1 MNKYKILIVSDPESN
16 KVIED
21 LYIAKSLRNDGHL
34 VKITEIGCSEKDDN
48 KYDVMLRRNTWEE
61 DKVKDSYYKIRND
74 MLTRRVIYKKVQPVN
89 VLGFQ
94 ETRVQ
99 YLSRLFR
106 MKKKV
111 FPTVTRLQ
119 EMPAMLDV
127 WDKDFALRDRTDFIA
142 KNKPIIVNKSN
153 IRDVFVPEKH
163 AIQANMKYKSQLQF
177 HFVGN
182 KLMYTFEYTPSKYS
196 AYSKAKLITPNEKER
211 KIAEEFAEISNL
223 NVGMQRL
230 DFVRLLNDDLL
241 LSEIKDT
248 AVYMCLDKLDSDM
261 RDKVIKEYKRNI
273 YEFLEKDDE
282 TKFSIIYGRDLYD
295 S

>member
-1 MNKYKILIVSDPESN
+1 MNKYKILIVTDPESN

-34 VKITEIGCSEKDDN
+34 VKITGIGCSEKDDN

-61 DKVKDSYYKIRND
+61 DKIQTLYYKARNN
-74 MLTRRVIYKKVQPVN
+74 MLTRRVIYKKVQPIN
-89 VLGFQ
+89 VLGLQ

-106 MKKKV
+106 DHKKV
-111 FPTVTRLQ
+111 VPTATRIQ
-119 EMPAMLDV
+119 EMTLLV
-127 WDKDFALRDRTDFIA
+127 NIWDKDFILRDRTDFIA
-142 KNKPIIVNKSN
+142 NNKPIIANKDN
-153 IRDVFVPEKH
+153 IKGVFIEDRH
-163 AIQANMKYKSQLQF
+163 AIQPNMKYKSQLQF

-196 AYSKAKLITPNEKER
+196 VYSKAKLIKPNEKER
-211 KIAEEFAEISNL
+211 KIAEEFAELLNL

-230 DFVRLLNDDLL
+230 DFVRLLNDELL
-241 LSEIKDT
+241 LSEVKDT
-248 AVYMCLDKLDSDM
+248 AVYMSLDKLDSDM
-261 RDKVIKEYKRNI
+261 RDEVIEEYKRNI
-273 YEFLEKDDE
+273 YDFLEKDQD
-282 TKFSIIYGRDLYD
+282 TKFKIIYGRYLYD